1 MANREILY
9 SNYDYDLNPTYGTYS
24 RYQKLGETFRINTD
38 ETKLKLVDEGD
49 GAYINRVTTGDKT
62 QRAVSTTTKNA
73 ITWGIMAPVEFAKAA
88 DDIYYVVEKPEEG
101 RADKLAA
108 KFYGNDGW
116 RLYWAI
122 LWANQMYD
130 PMQEIKA
137 GITLRIPSYQNVLS
151 RLT

>member
-1 MANREILY
+1 MVEEKILY
-9 SNYDYDLNPTYGTYS
+9 SNYDYDVNPSYSNYS
-24 RYQKLGETFRINTD
+24 RYLKLGETFRIATD
-38 ETKLKLVDEGD
+38 ETRLKTVQEND
-49 GAYINRVTTGDKT
+49 GTYVNRVTTGDQT
-62 QRAVSTTTKNA
+62 QRAMRVTTKNA
-73 ITWGIMAPVEFAKAA
+73 ITWGIMAPVSFPKRN

-130 PMQEIKA
+130 PFQEIKV
-137 GITLRIPSYQNVLS
+137 GITLRIPSYQNVIS
-151 RLT
+151 RLL